1 MVLVAG
7 RTPNDANQANGIF
20 NLMWSWKILPSP
32 VVGFHRYKQPSG
44 TPLKF
49 YRDSLGN
56 SKKCVSTVLTKVVF
70 LGEPWE
76 VKNSVELHV
85 ENEPFPTYPIIY
97 VTKLVHNYL
106 ENHKIFLS
114 RFRRMW
120 YNYKDV
126 IVRSIISME
135 LHC

>member
-1 MVLVAG
+1 
-7 RTPNDANQANGIF
+7 
-20 NLMWSWKILPSP
+20 MWSWKILPSP
-32 VVGFHRYKQPSG
+32 IVGFHRYKQPSG

-56 SKKCVSTVLTKVVF
+56 SKKCESTVLTKVIF
-70 LGEPWE
+70 LGESWE
-76 VKNSVELHV
+76 VKISVELPV
-85 ENEPFPTYPIIY
+85 ENGTFPRYPIIY

-106 ENHKIFLS
+106 KKRKIFLF

-120 YNYKDV
+120 YNCIDV

-135 LHC
+135 LPIGNYPFSRYLEIYATQLMHTY